1 MGATLLRHG
10 NQLNYITTAWT
21 CGYVIG
27 QIPSNLLIT
36 RISPSIWIPMMDIVW
51 SALTIAL
58 AGAKNFGT
66 LITLRFFIGM
76 SHFFLSEA
84 TFYPGMQFVLGSWYK
99 PTELGK
105 RACLFHVA
113 SAIGP
118 MFSGFLQTGAYDGL
132 NGVKGLAGWQ
142 WLFII
147 DGIITIPIGILGFI
161 IMPNLPHNTKPSYI
175 YTEKQLAMACKRM
188 DEIGRRATTGTFTK
202 EKIRSFFTTWHIYT
216 LVPIYVLYNNGS
228 NPSSSMIYW
237 FQSFNTSE
245 KTAYSIGQINTYP
258 LGEYAVQVVTTL
270 IWAWWS
276 DAIQMRWPPMIVA
289 AVWNTAVCIALAATP
304 VYTHIAR
311 RWVLYYMTTISAG
324 LSGLILAWANELT
337 GDDSEKRS
345 FVVASC
351 NCLAYTVQAWLPV
364 LIVPQVEQPNRVF
377 VGNVAT
383 AGITVGLI
391 FFTLLTAY
399 LERRDKLRK
408 ARGEDVNDRVEAE
421 VASLRKVDVE
431 S

>member
-1 MGATLLRHG
+1 G

-36 RISPSIWIPMMDIVW
+36 RFSPSIWIPMMEIIW
-51 SALTIAL
+51 SGLTMAL
-58 AGAKNFGT
+58 AGAKNFST
-66 LITLRFFIGM
+66 LVGVRFLVGM
-76 SHFFLSEA
+76 IHLFSSEA
-84 TFYPGMQFVLGSWYK
+84 TFYPGMQYVLGSWYK

-132 NGVKGLAGWQ
+132 NGVGGLAGWQ

-175 YTEKQLAMACKRM
+175 YTEEQLAMARKRM
-188 DEIGRRATTGTFTK
+188 DEIGRRPATGVFTK
-202 EKIRSFFTTWHIYT
+202 EKIKSFFTTWHIWT
-216 LVPIYVLYNNGS
+216 LVPCASLCSFNNGS

-237 FQSFNTSE
+237 FKSFNTSE
-245 KTAYSIGQINTYP
+245 KTVYSVAQINTYP
-258 LGEYAVQVVTTL
+258 LPQYAVQVVTTL

-289 AVWNTAVCIALAATP
+289 ATWNMGVCIALAATP

-311 RWVLYYMTTISAG
+311 RWALYYMTTVSGG
-324 LSGLILAWANELT
+324 LSGLIMAWANELT

-351 NCLAYTVQAWLPV
+351 NCLAYTVQAWLPI
-364 LIVPQVEQPNRVF
+364 LIVPQVDQPKVF
-377 VGNVAT
+377 IGNVT
-383 AGITVGLI
+383 TVGIMVGLM
-391 FFTLLTAY
+391 FFALLTAY

-408 ARGEDVNDRVEAE
+408 ARGEDV
-421 VASLRKVDVE
+421 
-431 S
+431 